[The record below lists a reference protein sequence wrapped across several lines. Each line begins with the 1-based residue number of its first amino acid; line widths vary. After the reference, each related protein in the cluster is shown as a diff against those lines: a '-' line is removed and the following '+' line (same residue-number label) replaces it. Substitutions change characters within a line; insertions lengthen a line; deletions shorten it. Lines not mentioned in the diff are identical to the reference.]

1 MKKTLLL
8 FVFILNLLKLQA
20 QQVMPEVICSASGNI
35 KNSSVSIDWV
45 IGETVTA
52 TMSSSNNQLSNGF
65 EQNTY
70 IITAI
75 KNNVLNID
83 VSLFPNPIKN
93 SLNLQS
99 KDVLLKNG
107 KYQLIDLA
115 GKIIATGNLRDEN
128 IAIDFSTF
136 VAATYYL
143 VLMNQKSELLH
154 SYKVVKQ

>member
-8 FVFILNLLKLQA
+8 FVIILNLFKLQA

-75 KNNVLNID
+75 KHNVLNID

-136 VAATYYL
+136 VASTYYL
-143 VLMNQKSELLH
+143 VLMNQKSELLQ